1 MNNLNFLQI
10 WLLASL
16 TCILVCALIISIIA
30 YAKYRYR
37 INLYRRR
44 LSGMITVLDT
54 RLKQESYDDCKV
66 SFYINGV
73 HAKAAFIE
81 KCLYYNDG
89 MTECELVQ
97 KHLEYVKNNSNYKKN
112 GDDNNL
118 RRAIAG
124 AALESII
131 KTADTHGNINMCL
144 IHHFI
149 SYLYSEDYGC
159 ILKCIMSQL
168 IREQGTEEIKKRR
181 NGMGVQKVT
190 INYNTEGP
198 SHKLCLRVS
207 LSNSITTEDSE
218 CNSGKEES
226 DNLSMEF
233 LVLPTKNNSH
243 VLQYSSKKGIVLT
256 TGSFIKHVL
265 NVPSFLVKGRKEV
278 PFIEYDRESARE
290 FIDTI
295 TRQMQE
301 KPVGY
306 HLIR

>member
-1 MNNLNFLQI
+1 MNNLNFLQM
-10 WLLASL
+10 WLLAGL
-16 TCILVCALIISIIA
+16 ACILVGALIAPIIA
-30 YAKYRYR
+30 YVMYRYR
-37 INLYRRR
+37 MNLCRRD
-44 LSGMITVLDT
+44 LSGMMNVLDT
-54 RLKQESYDDCKV
+54 KLKGESYDDCKV

-73 HAKAAFIE
+73 HAKAVFVE

-89 MTECELVQ
+89 MAECELVQ

-144 IHHFI
+144 IHHFV
-149 SYLYSEDYGC
+149 SYLYSEDYEC
-159 ILKCIMSQL
+159 ILRHVMSHL
-168 IREQGTEEIKKRR
+168 IRKQGTQEIKKHR
-181 NGMGVQKVT
+181 NGMSIQKVT

-207 LSNSITTEDSE
+207 LSNSITAEDSE

-243 VLQYSSKKGIVLT
+243 VLQYSSRKGIVLT
-256 TGSFIKHVL
+256 TSSFTKRVL
-265 NVPSFLVKGRKEV
+265 NVPSFLVTGRKEL
-278 PFIEYDRESARE
+278 PCIEYDRKSSQE
-290 FIDTI
+290 FIDTVV
-295 TRQMQE
+295 RQMQE
-301 KPVGY
+301 KPVG
-306 HLIR
+306 HIR